1 MLDQEDLFPRL
12 NFPRYQILELRNF
25 KVVLIFVTLKKL
37 AQKEDMEM
45 SDKLGVARNLQRQ
58 FSSSQDDDADASI
71 ADIEDID

>member
-1 MLDQEDLFPRL
+1 MTSLPL
-12 NFPRYQILELRNF
+12 
-25 KVVLIFVTLKKL
+25 FVTLKKL

-45 SDKLGVARNLQRQ
+45 SDKLEVARNLQRQ